1 MARGL
6 YLNQP
11 LPAPYIRPYIHRL
24 PVFQRHDFLYAL
36 STCPDPSHLRGSA
49 WAVPSPRNVPAP
61 NLHIHSFFLCLN
73 LQVKCHILRE
83 VFSNI
88 SFENSFRVPTSLA
101 LWFCQYVLHSS
112 YHYLWL
118 IYCVAYLFPDCS
130 PSNALS
136 SMTQDFSVLVM
147 ATPPLYEIVPRTE
160 CILDT

>member
-83 VFSNI
+83 AFSNI